1 MLSTP
6 GIGSGLD
13 VNGIVSQLMSIERR
27 PLLALDNK
35 EARQQTQLTAFGTLK
50 GALSSFQSSLASLT
64 SPAKFSAISAAIS
77 DTSLASVSASS
88 SAVTGN
94 YDVEIQSL
102 AQSQKLKSANFAS
115 TSTAIGSGTLTIQFG
130 TYSGGTFTLNP
141 DKAAQAITIS
151 PTDSSLAGIR
161 DAINK
166 ADAGISASVVNDG
179 SGDRLVIASKDTGLS
194 NALKITVT
202 DDDGNNTDNSG
213 LSQLA
218 YDASI
223 GGTSNLTET
232 VAASNAEMVI
242 DGIPISK
249 ASNTITDAIEGVT
262 FNLLKAEIGT
272 TTTLSINRNTAGI
285 EKAVSNFV
293 NSYNELNQTITD
305 LSKYN
310 AETKQA
316 SILTGD
322 FTVRALQNQ
331 LRNALSEPLKTA
343 GGGLSILAE
352 IGVSFQED
360 GSLKLDSSKLSNV
373 VNDVNKDISTLF
385 ASVGKTSDSLVSFVS
400 ATSDTVNGNYQLDIS
415 QLATQG
421 TAIGS
426 TPAALTISAGVN
438 DTLDLTINGTSASII
453 LAAGTYDADSLAA
466 EIQSKINGE
475 STFNSNNLSVNVTQ
489 SAGTLT
495 ITSDQYGSSSSVEIT
510 GGNAELD
517 LFGTAV
523 ETTGLDVAGK
533 INGIS
538 AIGSGQT
545 LTGTGNSEGLVLQIT
560 GGNTGSR
567 GSIDFAHGFAAKLDQ
582 VINKML
588 DGKLIDNRIEGINAK
603 IDDIND
609 QRESL
614 TRRLEDVEKRIRA
627 QFSALDTMIASMTQT
642 STFLQQ
648 QLSRLPTIDN
658 N

>member
-166 ADAGISASVVNDG
+166 ADAGISASIVNDG

-262 FNLLKAEIGT
+262 FNLLKAEVGT

>member
-13 VNGIVSQLMSIERR
+13 VNGIVSQLMSVERR
-27 PLLALDNK
+27 PLLALDTK

-64 SPAKFSAISAAIS
+64 SPEKFSANSAALS
-77 DTSLASVSASS
+77 DTSLASVSANS
-88 SAVTGN
+88 SATTGS

-102 AQSQKLKSANFAS
+102 AQSQKLKSGNFAS
-115 TSTAIGSGTLTIQFG
+115 SSSTLGSGTLTIQFG
-130 TYSGGTFTLNP
+130 TYNGGTFTLNP
-141 DKAAQAITIS
+141 EKAAQAITVS

-166 ADAGISASVVNDG
+166 ADAGISASIINDG

-202 DDDGNNTDNSG
+202 DDDGNNTDNLG

-218 YDASI
+218 YDASAS
-223 GGTSNLTET
+223 GVSNLTET
-232 VAASNAEMVI
+232 VAAGNAEMVI
-242 DGIPISK
+242 DGISISK

-262 FNLLKAEIGT
+262 FNLLKDEIGT
-272 TTTLSINRNTAGI
+272 TATLNITRNTAGI

-293 NSYNELNQTITD
+293 NSFNELNQTITD

-360 GSLKLDSSKLSNV
+360 GSLKLDASKLSNV
-373 VNDVNKDISTLF
+373 INDTSKDISTLF
-385 ASVGKTSDSLVSFVS
+385 ASVGKPSDSLVSFVS
-400 ATSDTVNGNYQLDIS
+400 ATSDTAGGNYQLDIS

-421 TAIGS
+421 AATGS
-426 TPAALTISAGVN
+426 IPAALTINAGVN
-438 DTLDLTINGTSASII
+438 DTLDFTINGTSASII
-453 LAAGTYDADSLAA
+453 LAAGTYNADSLAA

-475 STFNSNNLSVNVTQ
+475 SVFETNNISVNVTQ

-495 ITSDQYGSSSSVEIT
+495 ITSDQYGSSSSIEIT
-510 GGNAELD
+510 GGNGELD

-523 ETTGLDVAGK
+523 ETAGLDVAGT
-533 INGIS
+533 INGAS
-538 AIGSGQT
+538 ATGSGQT
-545 LTGTGNSEGLVLQIT
+545 LTGTGDSEGLALQIT
-560 GGNTGSR
+560 GGSTGSR
-567 GSIDFAHGFAAKLDQ
+567 GAIDFAHGFAAKLDQ

-614 TRRLEDVEKRIRA
+614 IRRLDDVEKRIRA

-648 QLSRLPTIDN
+648 QLSRLPTIDSN
-658 N
+658 